1 MKEVDDKTKIRN
13 LEIRLRKIKR
23 NYDAMINLKIEM
35 EDKIRVLEKENEE
48 LKKRLGI

>member
-35 EDKIRVLEKENEE
+35 EDKIRVFDKENEE